1 MTYKEAVEDQI
12 EQIMDD
18 FEFHKAEKIMEALD
32 WKWGKDTPCAAEL
45 RKTARELLRR
55 AAKSGGWHALGG
67 LIAHANKGFD
77 EEENR
82 SYLWLHLYFGLDTIH
97 EGTLHD

>member
-1 MTYKEAVEDQI
+1 MTYQEAVEDQI

-32 WKWGKDTPCAAEL
+32 WKWGKETPCAAEL
-45 RKTARELLRR
+45 RKTARELLRS
-55 AAKSGGWHALGG
+55 AAREGGSHATGG
-67 LIAHANKGFD
+67 LIARAVKGYD

-82 SYLWLHLYFGLDTIH
+82 SFVWLQLNFGLDTIH